1 MRDQYDRMALRGEL
15 GEERHDLG
23 ARRAVESA
31 SMTPTVVPP
40 SALARSA
47 VTGAMTAPFV
57 CAATK
62 KT

>member
-1 MRDQYDRMALRGEL
+1 MALRGEL